1 MKKFVSS
8 LIALAVSA
16 ACLSGGMS
24 LNGFAEALNTE
35 IGELGEV
42 GELCTGGEEYL
53 NFSTGMPS
61 VLSNSSA
68 GAYNYRDFL
77 NNNNAAVYDTL
88 SSWVTPSLEEEIVVL
103 PESVEVTL
111 SSLPGT
117 SSYTEEDQETFNN
130 TLLSCCKSGVD
141 SLMFDKPEIFW
152 LDMSG
157 IMFGVNSA
165 SYRQNRLTGTYI
177 VTIKE
182 IKFAPA
188 LDSAFA
194 DIDEAMEYKTKL
206 ENAVADF
213 NVQGDTRYE
222 QLKSIHD
229 AISLFTYY
237 DETAKFM
244 SSALGA
250 LIEPGVVCEGYSEG
264 FKLICDR
271 LDIPCVLVFGN
282 YDAEDNTAHMWNY
295 VKMEDGNWYGL
306 DLTWDDTD
314 GAYGVD
320 YKYQYFLKG
329 STNFFKNHTE
339 EPDYLSTIFTYPE
352 LASDDYSPSQSV
364 PVTTTAASKTTTS
377 TTTSTETT
385 TSEITFVTETEPETT
400 VSETTAVATE
410 TIPSE
415 TSITETETTTA
426 ETIVTETETTSSEI
440 SVTETETTPAETS
453 VTETETTPAVTSITE
468 TETTITDVT
477 VTETTSAASSEV
489 DVTETATTTSTGE
502 IQTTTSA
509 ESTVTETGT
518 SITETTSEST
528 ETTTEPVYER
538 GDFNHDG
545 IVSAADLI
553 LCAKAVLGT
562 NADVNCDY
570 DGDGIVNCIDLI
582 YMRKR
587 VFA

>member
-130 TLLSCCKSGVD
+130 TLLACCKSGVD

-364 PVTTTAASKTTTS
+364 PVTTTAASETTTS

-426 ETIVTETETTSSEI
+426 ETI
-440 SVTETETTPAETS
+440 

>member
-130 TLLSCCKSGVD
+130 TLLACCKSGVD

-364 PVTTTAASKTTTS
+364 PVTTTAASETTTS

-426 ETIVTETETTSSEI
+426 ETIVTETETT
-440 SVTETETTPAETS
+440 
-453 VTETETTPAVTSITE
+453 PAVTSITE

-477 VTETTSAASSEV
+477 VTETTSADSSEV